1 MVGPA
6 MVLRDG
12 AGAAPATTGRLGA
25 GLRMLRLGLRV
36 GLSVFDSDKTCGDI
50 LKVGGAAR
58 VPSSR
63 WLLSS

>member
-36 GLSVFDSDKTCGDI
+36 GLSVFDSDKTQWYDPW
-50 LKVGGAAR
+50 R
-58 VPSSR
+58 E
-63 WLLSS
+63 